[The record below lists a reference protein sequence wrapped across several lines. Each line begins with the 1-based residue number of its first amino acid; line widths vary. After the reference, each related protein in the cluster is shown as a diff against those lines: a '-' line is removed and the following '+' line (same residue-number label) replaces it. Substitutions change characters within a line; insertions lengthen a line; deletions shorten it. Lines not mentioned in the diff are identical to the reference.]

1 MANNINLDELRAQRA
16 GRISKASEE
25 AVEKF
30 IETGEVTPEPV
41 DPRQQS
47 FFKEEPAAEEASV
60 VETVVQEKV
69 SEELVAQQSPVQRF
83 IQEETQKEAENEEV
97 ESTNMSEMELYGLLK
112 KSVTR
117 RRDRD
122 GRKKEKIFKTYSV
135 SLPCAMVELIDKMA
149 ANRYMTRSSLLT
161 ICLMNGL
168 ELELGIDAKK
178 SLPLPLKS

>member
-1 MANNINLDELRAQRA
+1 MANNINLEELRAQRA
-16 GRISKASEE
+16 GRVSKASEE

-47 FFKEEPAAEEASV
+47 FFKEEPAVEEASV

-69 SEELVAQQSPVQRF
+69 SEESVAQQSPVQRF
-83 IQEETQKEAENEEV
+83 IQEETQKAAENEEV
-97 ESTNMSEMELYGLLK
+97 ESTNMSEKELYCLLK
-112 KSVTR
+112 NNSAR
-117 RRDRD
+117 RRERD
-122 GRKKEKIFKTYSV
+122 GRKNKVFKTYSV